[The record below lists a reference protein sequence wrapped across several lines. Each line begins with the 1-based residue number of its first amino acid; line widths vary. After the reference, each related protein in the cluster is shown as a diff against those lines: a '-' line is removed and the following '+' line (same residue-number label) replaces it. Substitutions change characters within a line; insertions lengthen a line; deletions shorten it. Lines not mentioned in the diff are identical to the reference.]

1 MINMYD
7 TKTFADVY
15 PTETEFLTDFDTY
28 EPILGTSIDRTNMRL
43 IYLLL
48 SAKYCNSPIANYD
61 ESQFSRKMFVTIY
74 MYAPTWLKRTEI
86 QKALRS
92 LTEDDIINGNK
103 TITNHAYNPGTA
115 PSTASLEEL
124 QYIND
129 QSTNTVKQSKLN
141 AYTMLWGMLA
151 TDVTAEFLAKF
162 QPLFMMFTNPSI
174 EDIYQTED

>member
-7 TKTFADVY
+7 TKTFSDIY
-15 PTETEFLTDFDTY
+15 PSSTEFLADFNTY
-28 EPILGTSIDRTNMRL
+28 EPILNTGISTENVQL

-48 SAKYCNSPIANYD
+48 SAKYANSPIANYD
-61 ESQFSRKMFVTIY
+61 ESQFSRKMFVTIFQ
-74 MYAPTWLKRTEI
+74 YAPTWLKRIDI
-86 QKALRS
+86 QKSLRS
-92 LTEDDIINGNK
+92 LTEEDIINGNK

-115 PSTASLEEL
+115 PSTASLDEL

-141 AYTMLWGMLA
+141 AYTMLWSLLA
-151 TDVTAEFLAKF
+151 TDVTADFIAKF

-174 EDIYQTED
+174 DDIF